1 MRVLV
6 DNSIR
11 HHSVEHQ
18 SDWLDTGVKRWGAN
32 SGINT
37 HTGRLVSR
45 NIPIVIKDTKGGQQ
59 SKYIVALAITHMQG
73 EWEAHTTDTLEL
85 ERLEQPSEKFSGKG
99 YASFSWMEKVEY
111 ISNHTLS
118 GFSYTFPSKK
128 VQMKI

>member
-6 DNSIR
+6 DNSVR

-73 EWEAHTTDTLEL
+73 EWEAHTTDALGSRLIDGQSQNKTVAARAMA
-85 ERLEQPSEKFSGKG
+85 ERKTFG
-99 YASFSWMEKVEY
+99 
-111 ISNHTLS
+111 HLS
-118 GFSYTFPSKK
+118 
-128 VQMKI
+128 